1 MQHAP
6 AARPSLT
13 PTRPSPLT
21 TTTAA
26 HAPATSEPP
35 PATTPARASLAPA
48 TATRASLT
56 PATPRPWPATT
67 AHPSPAAT
75 TAPASLAPATA
86 RPSPTITTRPSHT
99 PAPATTRPWP
109 ATSATGAWPAIT
121 TTCPSPDHSTRP
133 SPDAPTTG
141 PSPTAGARP
150 MPPSATRASLTPAW
164 PSPATTTAHPS
175 PDRATTATARPSP
188 TTSATGAAPA
198 TTRPSPATTA
208 PPTPPTTVRPAPA
221 TTSRS
226 LRCAVLS
233 AVLVLAVSGCGAG
246 GGRGAGPPAGTTPPT
261 AQSPATLPSPAL
273 PPVLTRGQARAALI
287 TAADLGEAWEPTR
300 GAATW
305 RDEVLKTTAGRTDR
319 PDCRRLLDVLYTE
332 DLFGGSATTAPRAT
346 VALDDA
352 DGGAQVHYRITSYR
366 AADIDGTLAWLA
378 TLPDACGHFEARA
391 EAARGAA
398 RDVRVTALTLPGAG
412 DARGGLRVTVSD
424 ARAEETL
431 TVDLVAVRVGDDA
444 LSLTNGT
451 LDAPADDATRTAVE
465 VGTER
470 LTEARRQG
478 RAQV

>member
-6 AARPSLT
+6 AAPPSLT
-13 PTRPSPLT
+13 P
-21 TTTAA
+21 
-26 HAPATSEPP
+26 
-35 PATTPARASLAPA
+35 
-48 TATRASLT
+48 
-56 PATPRPWPATT
+56 
-67 AHPSPAAT
+67 
-75 TAPASLAPATA
+75 
-86 RPSPTITTRPSHT
+86 
-99 PAPATTRPWP
+99 
-109 ATSATGAWPAIT
+109 SAQ
-121 TTCPSPDHSTRP
+121 
-133 SPDAPTTG
+133 
-141 PSPTAGARP
+141 
-150 MPPSATRASLTPAW
+150 
-164 PSPATTTAHPS
+164 
-175 PDRATTATARPSP
+175 
-188 TTSATGAAPA
+188 GAAPA
-198 TTRPSPATTA
+198 ITKPSSATTA
-208 PPTPPTTVRPAPA
+208 PPAPPATVRTAPVA
-221 TTSRS
+221 TSRS

-233 AVLVLAVSGCGAG
+233 AVLVLAVSACGAG
-246 GGRGAGPPAGTTPPT
+246 GGRGVGPPAGTTPPT

-346 VALDDA
+346 VALDDP
-352 DGGAQVHYRITSYR
+352 DGGAQLHYRITSYR

-378 TLPDACGHFEARA
+378 TLPDACGHFETRA